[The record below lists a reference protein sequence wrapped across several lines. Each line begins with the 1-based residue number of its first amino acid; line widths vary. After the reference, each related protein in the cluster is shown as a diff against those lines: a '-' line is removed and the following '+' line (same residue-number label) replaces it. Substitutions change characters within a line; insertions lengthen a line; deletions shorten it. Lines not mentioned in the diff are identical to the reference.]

1 MGKSIT
7 AFEHIQSNNF
17 KTILLILLFPCSL
30 IALFYVVCFF
40 IYMGQ
45 YQNALPMINKT
56 VLQGMPIIIGIAL
69 IWMFITSLW
78 GDKMMLGFA
87 GAKQLQKTDENKHIY
102 LLVENTAIMA
112 GLPTPKIYVIDDDSL
127 NAFATGYS
135 PKKASI
141 ALTTGIIK
149 KLSSLELQGVIAHEL
164 AHIGNR
170 DIRLN
175 MMLIAGVGIFGLLA
189 DGFSPLRR
197 TPEFT
202 RKSGISVKTGTSSSK
217 NKDNGFLLLLAIF
230 ITLMIFH
237 HIIEPLLLL
246 AVSRT
251 REFAADATGAMIT
264 HHPQALAD
272 ALKKISKDSTV
283 EVLEN
288 HKNMAQACIYA
299 PFNSKPLF
307 SLFSTHPSVE
317 DRIKRLEQMA
327 GNAII

>member
-1 MGKSIT
+1 MMGKSIT

-30 IALFYVVCFF
+30 VALFYIVCFF
-40 IYMGQ
+40 IYVGQ
-45 YQNALPMINKT
+45 YQNALPMINQT
-56 VLQGMPIIIGIAL
+56 VLHGMPIIIGIAL
-69 IWMFITSLW
+69 IWMFISGLW

-87 GAKQLQKTDENKHIY
+87 GAKQLKKTDEYKHIY

-112 GLPTPKIYVIDDDSL
+112 GLPTPKIYVINDDSL

-135 PKKASI
+135 PKNASI
-141 ALTTGIIK
+141 ALTTGIMK
-149 KLSSLELQGVIAHEL
+149 KLSPLELQGVIAHEL

-189 DGFSPLRR
+189 DGFSPIR
-197 TPEFT
+197 TPQ
-202 RKSGISVKTGTSSSK
+202 KNGVSIKTGSSSSK
-217 NKDNGFLLLLAIF
+217 NKDSGFLLLLAVF

-283 EVLEN
+283 EILEN

-299 PFNSKPLF
+299 PFNAKPLF

-317 DRIKRLEQMA
+317 ERIKRLEQMA

>member
-1 MGKSIT
+1 MMGKSIT

-30 IALFYVVCFF
+30 VALFYIVCFF
-40 IYMGQ
+40 IYVGQ
-45 YQNALPMINKT
+45 YQNALPMINQT
-56 VLQGMPIIIGIAL
+56 VLHGMPIIIGIAL
-69 IWMFITSLW
+69 VWMFISGLW

-87 GAKQLQKTDENKHIY
+87 GAKQLKKTDEYKHIY

-112 GLPTPKIYVIDDDSL
+112 GLPTPKIYVINDDSL

-135 PKKASI
+135 PKNASI
-141 ALTTGIIK
+141 ALTTGIMK
-149 KLSSLELQGVIAHEL
+149 KLSPLELQGVIAHEL

-189 DGFSPLRR
+189 DGFSPIR
-197 TPEFT
+197 TPQ
-202 RKSGISVKTGTSSSK
+202 KNGVSIKTGSSSSK
-217 NKDNGFLLLLAIF
+217 NKDSGFLLLLAVF

-283 EVLEN
+283 EILEN

-299 PFNSKPLF
+299 PFNTKPLF

-317 DRIKRLEQMA
+317 ERIKRLEQMA

>member
-1 MGKSIT
+1 MMGKSIT

-30 IALFYVVCFF
+30 VALFYIVCFF
-40 IYMGQ
+40 IYVGQ
-45 YQNALPMINKT
+45 YQNALPMINQT
-56 VLQGMPIIIGIAL
+56 VLHGMPIIIGIAL
-69 IWMFITSLW
+69 VWMFISGLW

-87 GAKQLQKTDENKHIY
+87 GAKQLKKTDEYKHIY

-112 GLPTPKIYVIDDDSL
+112 GLPTPKIYVINDDSL

-135 PKKASI
+135 PKNASI
-141 ALTTGIIK
+141 ALTTGIMK
-149 KLSSLELQGVIAHEL
+149 KLSPLELQGVIAHEL

-189 DGFSPLRR
+189 DGFSPIR
-197 TPEFT
+197 PPQ
-202 RKSGISVKTGTSSSK
+202 KNGVSIKTGSSSSK
-217 NKDNGFLLLLAIF
+217 NKDSGFLLLLAVF

-283 EVLEN
+283 EILEN

-299 PFNSKPLF
+299 PFNAKPLF

-317 DRIKRLEQMA
+317 ERIKRLEQMS

>member
-1 MGKSIT
+1 MMGKSIT

-30 IALFYVVCFF
+30 VALFYIVCFF
-40 IYMGQ
+40 IYVGQ
-45 YQNALPMINKT
+45 YQNALPMINQT
-56 VLQGMPIIIGIAL
+56 VLHGMPIIIGIAL
-69 IWMFITSLW
+69 VWMFISGLW

-87 GAKQLQKTDENKHIY
+87 GAKQLKKTDEYKDIY

-112 GLPTPKIYVIDDDSL
+112 GLPTPKIYVINDDSL

-135 PKKASI
+135 PKNASI
-141 ALTTGIIK
+141 ALTTGIMK
-149 KLSSLELQGVIAHEL
+149 KLSPLELQGVIAHEL

-189 DGFSPLRR
+189 DGFSPIR
-197 TPEFT
+197 TPQ
-202 RKSGISVKTGTSSSK
+202 KNGVSIKTGSSSSK
-217 NKDNGFLLLLAIF
+217 NKDSGFLLLLAVF

-272 ALKKISKDSTV
+272 ALKKI
-283 EVLEN
+283 
-288 HKNMAQACIYA
+288 
-299 PFNSKPLF
+299 
-307 SLFSTHPSVE
+307 
-317 DRIKRLEQMA
+317 
-327 GNAII
+327 